1 MISNVTRGEKKFK
14 QQETPFFL
22 EPALHPKAVLETR
35 LSGIRW
41 VESWG
46 QMLLGGSWA
55 VKEGGQRLVGAA
67 DKASWAADHRV
78 GGGASGGNTIQ
89 VPYGHCTGQN
99 RFTEWKKIPFQIFS
113 YPSDIIKEEASVGTS
128 LSLWP
133 PDTLLELKFDN
144 GVLT

>member
-89 VPYGHCTGQN
+89 VPYGHCAGQN
-99 RFTEWKKIPFQIFS
+99 RFTEWKKKKNPLSNLF
-113 YPSDIIKEEASVGTS
+113 
-128 LSLWP
+128 LSLRYNKRGGLSWYKSVSV
-133 PDTLLELKFDN
+133 TSRHSA
-144 GVLT
+144 GVKIW